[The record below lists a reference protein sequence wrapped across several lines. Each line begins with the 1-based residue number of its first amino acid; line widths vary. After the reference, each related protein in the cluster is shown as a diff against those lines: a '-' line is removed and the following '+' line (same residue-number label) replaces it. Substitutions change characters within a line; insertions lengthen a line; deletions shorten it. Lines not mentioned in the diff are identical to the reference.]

1 MAAPV
6 PKCWRPFFHR
16 LPIRTMTNG
25 GHGNGGSIT
34 GRFRTEL
41 NSTGSNS
48 QLAASAVDAQL
59 RQQAGLFR
67 RAGTG
72 MPVMELERLWRR
84 LQPLQ
89 VQDALVGTTTSRS
102 AGAQPGALGTARN
115 GRQGQ
120 YAEWTPDGLL
130 RHVVYLSE
138 RENKP
143 ANEMRRDPP

>member
-25 GHGNGGSIT
+25 GHGKGGSIT

-48 QLAASAVDAQL
+48 QLAAPAVDAQL
-59 RQQAGLFR
+59 HLVAKTPDSKLVYSG

-72 MPVMELERLWRR
+72 MPVMELERLWQR

-89 VQDALVGTTTSRS
+89 VDKMPLSAPPPRGGRSGSPLVLSRVHWVRPEMVVKVS
-102 AGAQPGALGTARN
+102 TPN
-115 GRQGQ
+115 GRRMVSSGM
-120 YAEWTPDGLL
+120 
-130 RHVVYLSE
+130 SFI
-138 RENKP
+138 
-143 ANEMRRDPP
+143 